1 MKKLNQFLYIFTKK
15 NKIQSLICL
24 VLILFGVLFEM
35 LGIGLIIPILSTL
48 TNESQGNYL
57 NLEKIFS
64 FLKIDEIKEK
74 KK

>member
-35 LGIGLIIPILSTL
+35 LGIGLIIPIYPL

-64 FLKIDEIKEK
+64 F
-74 KK
+74 